1 MARAKKKQPRRKP
14 QGFSIL
20 NAAESYAYLSIIT
33 EGAMSGSPAQVLFGE
48 KDVRSGLSQS
58 AVYNNALADG
68 YGGKGDASGLVP
80 ISLGDIAAEPGTA
93 LAAIQGNLMRTGKDV
108 IVKSFFTG
116 ITFKFGKKLMRSQIS
131 NINRNLMRPIFGRAV
146 RL

>member
-14 QGFSIL
+14 AGFSIL
-20 NAAESYAYLSIIT
+20 NAAESYAYLAIIT
-33 EGAMSGSPAQVLFGE
+33 EGAMSGSPAEVLFGE
-48 KDVRSGLSQS
+48 KDVRSGLNQS
-58 AVYNNALADG
+58 AVYNNAALGSYSSKDT
-68 YGGKGDASGLVP
+68 SGFVP
-80 ISLGDIAAEPGTA
+80 ISLSDIAAEPGVA